1 MTLVRREV
9 PPSPARMLHALAS
22 IGYDPEVAL
31 CDIIDNSLDA
41 GAQKLDIQL
50 LQQESEEEGEREV
63 ISGYLIADD
72 GEGMDETSLLNA
84 LKIGS
89 IRSYSPHSLG
99 KFGIG
104 LKSAALSLGDTITV
118 ITKTSTANVPICA
131 ILSTRVIEETNEYSV
146 DFGDVPDEQ
155 ALIWRKHAPDDK
167 KGTIV
172 VISDLN
178 ESQPSFTPFRDYF
191 RRYCSITYHLRMEEP
206 TANISISVNGQT
218 LKPLDP
224 LFPAEADVN
233 GPLSPETWTGKTVHR
248 LLNPCALELAPGVN
262 ATIEATQLI
271 HPPSFEDDGIREE
284 KRLAYLIAGD
294 PYTASPRH
302 GFYIYRNAR
311 IIVMAERFRGIIGS
325 QTSSWSF
332 RGRMQ
337 FDELADTILKLDVK
351 KRHCTLPRRARSN
364 LGALIKPY
372 QTMSS
377 EAWRIAGRR
386 ESERKGHLKADI
398 AEDSI
403 KSTPVTDLS
412 YNVGAA
418 AASASELQAI
428 KDAQLQIS
436 SSSRSAIQDTT
447 MTPEV
452 LDRLQNE
459 GTRVI
464 LSQGLKGNVMYV
476 AHPAPDAGI
485 SQVFVNTNNSWVS
498 AAYAAA
504 ESNATLF
511 VALHHLFTILSRTEI
526 EIRSHPFS
534 GFTSTQ
540 AEKVMEQFRR
550 RAGSLAEDMASSFE
564 ETLSQIEEGLEEDGE
579 E

>member
-1 MTLVRREV
+1 MTLTRREV

-41 GAQKLDIQL
+41 GGSKLDIQL
-50 LQQESEEEGEREV
+50 LQEQSDEDGEKETIR
-63 ISGYLIADD
+63 GYLIADD
-72 GEGMDETSLLNA
+72 GGGMDETALLNA

-89 IRSYSPHSLG
+89 TRSYSPHSLG

-118 ITKTSTANVPICA
+118 ITKTLAASVPICA

-146 DFGDVPDEQ
+146 DFGEVPEEL

-167 KGTIV
+167 RGTII

-178 ESQPSFTPFRDYF
+178 ESQPSLTLFRDYF
-191 RRYCSITYHLRMEEP
+191 RRYCSITYHLRMEDA
-206 TANISISVNGQT
+206 TADLTISVNGQA
-218 LKPLDP
+218 LKPIDP
-224 LFPAEADVN
+224 LFPIEANHN
-233 GPLSPETWTGKTVHR
+233 GPLSPETWTGKTVNR
-248 LLNPCALELAPGVN
+248 LLDPCPLELAPGIV
-262 ATIEATQLI
+262 ATIEATQLV
-271 HPPSFEDDGIREE
+271 HPPSFEDDGTREE
-284 KRLAYLIAGD
+284 KRLTYLIAGD

-302 GFYIYRNAR
+302 GFYIYRNKR

-332 RGRMQ
+332 RARMQ

-351 KRHCTLPRRARSN
+351 KRHCTLPRRARAN
-364 LGALIKPY
+364 LNSLIKPY

-377 EAWRIAGRR
+377 EAWRLAGRR
-386 ESERKGHLKADI
+386 ESERKGHLKAEL

-403 KSTPVTDLS
+403 KSTPVTELN

-418 AASASELQAI
+418 AGSASELEAI
-428 KDAQLQIS
+428 KEAQLQIS
-436 SSSRSAIQDTT
+436 STSRSAIQDANITS
-447 MTPEV
+447 EV
-452 LDRLQNE
+452 LARLENE

-476 AHPAPDAGI
+476 AHPAPTAGI

-498 AAYAAA
+498 AAYATA
-504 ESNATLF
+504 ESNAALF

-534 GFTSTQ
+534 GFTSAQ

-564 ETLSQIEEGLEEDGE
+564 DTMCRIEEGLEEDGE

>member
-1 MTLVRREV
+1 
-9 PPSPARMLHALAS
+9 MLHALAS

-41 GAQKLDIQL
+41 CAKTVEVLL
-50 LQQESEEEGEREV
+50 LQEETEEDGEKEIIR
-63 ISGYLIADD
+63 GYLIADD
-72 GEGMDETSLLNA
+72 GNGMDETSLLNA

-89 IRSYSPHSLG
+89 VRSYSPHSLG

-118 ITKTSTANVPICA
+118 ITKTTDAAVPICA

-146 DFGDVPDEQ
+146 DFGEVPEEL
-155 ALIWRKHAPDDK
+155 AIIWRKHAPDDK
-167 KGTIV
+167 RGTII

-191 RRYCSITYHLRMEEP
+191 RRYCSITYHLRMEDES
-206 TANISISVNGQT
+206 AAISIAVNSQA
-218 LKPLDP
+218 LRPIDP
-224 LFPAEADVN
+224 LFPAEADQN

-248 LLNPCALELAPGVN
+248 LLNPCLLELAPGIT
-262 ATIEATQLI
+262 ATIEATQLV
-271 HPPSFEDDGIREE
+271 HPPSFEDDGVRED

-302 GFYIYRNAR
+302 GFYIYRNRR

-325 QTSSWSF
+325 QTSSWAF

-337 FDELADTILKLDVK
+337 FDEQADTILKLDVK

-364 LGALIKPY
+364 LSSLIKPY
-372 QTMSS
+372 QAMSS
-377 EAWRIAGRR
+377 EAWKLAGRR

-418 AASASELQAI
+418 AGSAAELQAI

-436 SSSRSAIQDTT
+436 NASRSAIQDSNITA
-447 MTPEV
+447 EV
-452 LDRLQNE
+452 LDRLQSK

-504 ESNATLF
+504 ENNASLF
-511 VALHHLFTILSRTEI
+511 VTLHHLFTILSRTEI
-526 EIRSHPFS
+526 EIRSHQFAGFS
-534 GFTSTQ
+534 SSH
-540 AEKVMEQFRR
+540 AEKVMDQFRR

-564 ETLSQIEEGLEEDGE
+564 ETLTRIEEGIEEDGE